1 MKVLQ
6 VIEQA
11 FRTLV
16 EEQDDTMLWLVGS
29 MRGADADVS
38 VLLAG
43 NAACYAVQRR
53 RQPALVLGEWQQREP
68 ADLTRD
74 IGNLVKKGVPVY
86 VVQEDLNERGLAD
99 ARVLPGVQVIIR
111 FTLVSLY
118 EQADQIWHW

>member
-29 MRGADADVS
+29 MRSAGAEVS

-43 NAACYAVQRR
+43 NAASYAVQREP
-53 RQPALVLGEWQQREP
+53 QPAVTLGDWQQRTP
-68 ADLTRD
+68 ADLSRD
-74 IGNLVKKGVPVY
+74 IGNLVQKGVPVY
-86 VVQEDLNERGLAD
+86 VLQEDLNDRGLAD
-99 ARVLPGVQVIIR
+99 EPLLPGVEVVVQ
-111 FTLVSLY
+111 FMLPTLY
-118 EQADQIWHW
+118 EQADQVWHW